1 MSLQVLILNTSSN
14 LKLSLL
20 LYYNILYREFV
31 NKLWRFSLFYKIKEI
46 LSSCQGNELI
56 TLRNQLDTLEDI
68 TSLINKAI
76 VTEPPFSVREGGMIA
91 EGYDNDVDELRK
103 ILGGGKEWLEQIAE
117 KEREATGIKTL
128 KIGNNRVFGYY
139 IEVSKSFMDQVP
151 PHYIRKQT
159 LAASDT

>member
-1 MSLQVLILNTSSN
+1 M
-14 LKLSLL
+14 
-20 LYYNILYREFV
+20 
-31 NKLWRFSLFYKIKEI
+31 LFRSVPKIKEI

-68 TSLINKAI
+68 TSLINNAI
-76 VTEPPFSVREGGMIA
+76 VAEPPFSVREGGMIA

-159 LAASDT
+159 LANGERYITEELKEIESTVLGAWAWSYVVKN